1 MNRLNQIIAVLLLVS
16 SISLAEGFKV
26 KASGSKSFTF
36 FDKYGKN
43 QVTFF
48 SKTPLEDITGTASG
62 IKGEVNF
69 DVNDFKTLTGKIT
82 VDVSSMKTGIDLR
95 DEHLFSDG
103 WLDAEKYPEIT
114 FKIKSVKNATKTADN
129 RLTGTLLGSY
139 TMKGV
144 TKDVEAGF
152 DVTYLDENEQTKMR
166 APGDLLGV
174 RATFNVKLSD
184 YGVEHMVIGSKVAE
198 DIEVSV
204 NVIGYNK

>member
-1 MNRLNQIIAVLLLVS
+1 MNKLNQIIAVLLLVS
-16 SISLAEGFKV
+16 SFSFAQGFKV

-36 FDKYGKN
+36 FDQYGKN

-62 IKGEVNF
+62 INGGVDF
-69 DVNDFKTLTGKIT
+69 DVNDFNTLKGKIT

-95 DEHLFSDG
+95 DEHLYSDG
-103 WLDAEKYPEIT
+103 WLDAEQYPEIT
-114 FKIKSVKNATKTADN
+114 FEIKDVKNVTSSADN
-129 RLTGTLLGSY
+129 RLTGTLSGAF

-144 TKDVEAGF
+144 TKDVEAEF
-152 DVTYLDENEQTKMR
+152 DVTYLDESEQTKMR

-174 RATFNVKLSD
+174 RASFNVKLSD
-184 YGVEHMVIGSKVAE
+184 YGVEHMVVGSKVAE

-204 NVIGYNK
+204 NVIGYSK

>member
-1 MNRLNQIIAVLLLVS
+1 MNRLSQIIAVLLLVS
-16 SISLAEGFKV
+16 SFSFAQEFKV

-36 FDKYGKN
+36 FDQYGKN

-62 IKGEVNF
+62 INGGVDF
-69 DVNDFKTLTGKIT
+69 DVNDFSTLKGKIT

-95 DEHLFSDG
+95 DEHLYSDG
-103 WLDAEKYPEIT
+103 WLDAEQYPEIT
-114 FKIKSVKNATKTADN
+114 FEIKDVKNVTSSADN
-129 RLTGTLLGSY
+129 RLTGTLSGAF

-144 TKDVEAGF
+144 TKDVEAEF
-152 DVTYLDENEQTKMR
+152 DVTYLDESEQTKMR

-174 RATFNVKLSD
+174 RASFNVKLSD
-184 YGVEHMVIGSKVAE
+184 YGVEHMVVGSKVAE

-204 NVIGYNK
+204 NVIGYSK